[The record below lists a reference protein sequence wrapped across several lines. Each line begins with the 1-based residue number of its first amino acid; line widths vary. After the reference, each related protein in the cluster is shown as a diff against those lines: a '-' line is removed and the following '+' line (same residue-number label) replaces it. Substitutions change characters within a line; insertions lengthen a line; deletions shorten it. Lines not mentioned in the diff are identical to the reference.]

1 MSNTNEVLIRPEPS
15 QEDQTPVETDEPL
28 PDVKVEQIDATA
40 EEEPRPSERCAPEV
54 QLLLQLPASAS
65 VVDHCALTSIC
76 NNVTSHASHASHAQP
91 RSLTGQ
97 TDVIIL
103 CQAIRQTISSE
114 PNFEVGLLCS
124 LDTAHLG
131 LEALN

>member
-1 MSNTNEVLIRPEPS
+1 VSNTNEVLIRPEPV
-15 QEDQTPVETDEPL
+15 QEDQKPVEADLPL
-28 PDVKVEQIDATA
+28 PDVKVEQIEATA
-40 EEEPRPSERCAPEV
+40 EEEPRPSERCAPKV

-65 VVDHCALTSIC
+65 VVDHCALTSSC
-76 NNVTSHASHASHAQP
+76 NNVTSHASHAQP